1 MGNGFPVGVIITR
14 REILEAFQKQTG
26 FFSTFGGNP
35 VAAAA
40 GLAVLD
46 VIEREQ
52 LMTNAFATGVVFRER
67 LQQFAAAH
75 PGFGE
80 VRGHGLMLG
89 VEVIDAGG
97 APAPRRTKRIVNGL
111 REHGV
116 LIGSEGPAGNVLK
129 LRPPMCFGPEHV
141 DRVMIALADVAATT
155 GEDS

>member
-1 MGNGFPVGVIITR
+1 MAN
-14 REILEAFQKQTG
+14 A
-26 FFSTFGGNP
+26 FSTG
-35 VAAAA
+35 A
-40 GLAVLD
+40 L
-46 VIEREQ
+46 
-52 LMTNAFATGVVFRER
+52 FRER

-89 VEVIDAGG
+89 VEVVDAHG

-141 DRVMIALADVAATT
+141 DRVMIALGDVAAMR
-155 GEDS
+155 GDDS